1 MVAEGADMDKN
12 CDTCLCIRA
21 TDSLLSDF
29 LEDFFL
35 GGGGKKKTALPDQRH
50 QSEQRGDLD
59 SRIKRQNL

>member
-21 TDSLLSDF
+21 TDILWGGF
-29 LEDFFL
+29 LGGFFL
-35 GGGGKKKTALPDQRH
+35 GGGKKNTALPDQRH

>member
-35 GGGGKKKTALPDQRH
+35 GGGKKTPPCPTKDISLSSAVILIH
-50 QSEQRGDLD
+50 E
-59 SRIKRQNL
+59 